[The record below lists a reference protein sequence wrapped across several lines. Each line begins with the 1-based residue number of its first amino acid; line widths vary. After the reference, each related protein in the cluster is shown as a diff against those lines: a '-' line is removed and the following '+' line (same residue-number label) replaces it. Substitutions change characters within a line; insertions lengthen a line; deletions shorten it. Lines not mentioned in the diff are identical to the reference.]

1 MTKNKARFAVAALA
15 VALACSAVL
24 AEAPVTKLRIE
35 VDGKADG
42 NGYINFT
49 FTPATG
55 EALKIEVPVVDRDR
69 EEAISAGI
77 AKAFKVALGDAYRVD
92 TRGND
97 EVKIEARDKKNAF
110 QVAVS
115 DLSVKGVSVKLK

>member
-1 MTKNKARFAVAALA
+1 MTKNTARFALAALVLALACGAALA
-15 VALACSAVL
+15 Q
-24 AEAPVTKLRIE
+24 APMTKLRIE

-55 EALKIEVPVVDRDR
+55 EAKQIQVPVTDRDR
-69 EEAISAGI
+69 EEAISEGI

-92 TRGND
+92 TRGKD

-110 QVAVS
+110 LVAVS

>member
-1 MTKNKARFAVAALA
+1 MTKNTARFALAALA
-15 VALACSAVL
+15 LALACGAAL
-24 AEAPVTKLRIE
+24 AQAPMTKLRIE

-55 EALKIEVPVVDRDR
+55 EAKQIQVPIADRDR
-69 EEAISAGI
+69 EEAISEGI

-92 TRGND
+92 TRGKD
-97 EVKIEARDKKNAF
+97 EVKIEAREKKNAF